1 MIHVYINMEYRLWT
15 TEWMLIKWVNDL
27 PQCENI
33 FVNRFTDDWISLWLL
48 FLSVFGFSL
57 FLYVFEV
64 IFFQG
69 DRTGGGSAESGPEE
83 ARIRAWVL
91 WLTGKHCQLK
101 QNSQQNS
108 VSNSQLRLNLTSEL
122 RLKFTEDLKPK
133 PKAELR
139 LKLKLKLTA
148 ELKLKLTTQ
157 TQNHS
162 RI

>member
-1 MIHVYINMEYRLWT
+1 MIHVYINMEYSLWT

-33 FVNRFTDDWISLWLL
+33 FVKRFTDDSISLWLL
-48 FLSVFGFSL
+48 FLSCFVFLSFSIFSGL
-57 FLYVFEV
+57 F
-64 IFFQG
+64 FFQG

-108 VSNSQLRLNLTSEL
+108 VSNSQLRLNLTAEL
-122 RLKFTEDLKPK
+122 RHKFTEDLKPK
-133 PKAELR
+133 LKAELR